1 MKMTAM
7 PCTIWMMMLVGSFG
21 MVVSNLLPSW
31 ISPFTANIS
40 MVLYLMTVILLEKEV
55 LEDMSRLM
63 EWKDG
68 KAEPNEAPTSRKSHY
83 HTDLPKWAQTE
94 MFMHFQ
100 EDATRQ
106 LEEQEER
113 KTKTAT
119 DVPTNGSGGV
129 GSDEKVVEMMSN
141 PMSRMKMTK
150 KKKEED
156 ETEEKNKEMGQGK
169 EEVQKEGEQEVVVA
183 EADVKIDFE

>member
-1 MKMTAM
+1 M
-7 PCTIWMMMLVGSFG
+7 
-21 MVVSNLLPSW
+21 
-31 ISPFTANIS
+31 
-40 MVLYLMTVILLEKEV
+40 

-68 KAEPNEAPTSRKSHY
+68 KAEPNETPTSRKSHY
-83 HTDLPKWAQTE
+83 HTDLPKWAQTK

-119 DVPTNGSGGV
+119 STEVPTNGSGV
-129 GSDEKVVEMMSN
+129 RSDEKVVEMMTN
-141 PMSRMKMTK
+141 PLSRMKMTK
-150 KKKEED
+150 KKKGED
-156 ETEEKNKEMGQGK
+156 ETEEKNKEVGQGK
-169 EEVQKEGEQEVVVA
+169 EEMQNKKEGELEVVA
-183 EADVKIDFE
+183 EADVKIDLRAEL

>member
-1 MKMTAM
+1 M
-7 PCTIWMMMLVGSFG
+7 
-21 MVVSNLLPSW
+21 
-31 ISPFTANIS
+31 
-40 MVLYLMTVILLEKEV
+40 

-68 KAEPNEAPTSRKSHY
+68 KAEPNETPTSRKSHY
-83 HTDLPKWAQTE
+83 HTDLPKWAQTK

-119 DVPTNGSGGV
+119 EVPTNGSGV
-129 GSDEKVVEMMSN
+129 RSDEKVVEMMSN
-141 PMSRMKMTK
+141 PLSRMKMTK
-150 KKKEED
+150 KKKGED
-156 ETEEKNKEMGQGK
+156 ETEEKNKEVGQGK
-169 EEVQKEGEQEVVVA
+169 EEMPKEGDQEVVA
-183 EADVKIDFE
+183 EADVKIDLRAEL